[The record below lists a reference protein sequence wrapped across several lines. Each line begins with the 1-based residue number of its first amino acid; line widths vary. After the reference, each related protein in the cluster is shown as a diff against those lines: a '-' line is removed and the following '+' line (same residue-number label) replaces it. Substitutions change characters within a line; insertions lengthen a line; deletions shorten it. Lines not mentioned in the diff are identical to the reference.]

1 MDIRQIELFVVAA
14 EEQHFTRAAQ
24 RANIVQSGLS
34 VAIRG
39 LEEELGTRL
48 FVRSTR
54 KVELSPAGAVFLE
67 QARRILGAVQG
78 AKAAMAAVTSGIAGR
93 LAIGTVESLRAFIDL
108 PMQLQQFRGDYPQ
121 IDITIKESYLEG
133 LAEGLR
139 RGTLDLAFMPMAG
152 MPQTGLAVMPL
163 FASDMVIATA
173 RSHPLAGQRAI
184 MLGQLAGETFIDF
197 STRWGTRHLVD
208 QIFAIEGAARS
219 TDFELENIELLTS
232 FIERGSGIALIPEA
246 LARQRDLHTLKV
258 VPSQNLQPLPRWEL
272 GLYYQASDDSLSG
285 NPAAAAFKGM
295 IANLARRCTD
305 GGSGELRRA

>member
-54 KVELSPAGAVFLE
+54 KVELSSAGAVFLE
-67 QARRILGAVQG
+67 EARRILDAVQA

-108 PMQLQQFRGDYPQ
+108 PLQLQQFRGDHPQ

-133 LAEGLR
+133 LAEDLR
-139 RGTLDLAFMPMAG
+139 RGSLDLAFMPMAG
-152 MPQTGLAVMPL
+152 MPQAGLTVVPL
-163 FASDMVIATA
+163 FASAMVIATS
-173 RSHPLAGQRAI
+173 RTHPLAGQRAI
-184 MLGQLAGETFIDF
+184 MLGQLTGETFIDF

-208 QIFAIEGAARS
+208 QIFAIEGVARR
-219 TDFELENIELLTS
+219 TGYELENIELLTS
-232 FIERGSGIALIPEA
+232 FIERGTGIALIPEA
-246 LARQRDLHTLKV
+246 LARQRDLHTLAV
-258 VPSQNLQPLPRWEL
+258 VPSQNLQALPRWEL
-272 GLYYQASDDSLSG
+272 GLYYQPREDNLSA
-285 NPAAAAFKGM
+285 NPAAVAFRGM
-295 IANLARRCTD
+295 IANLARLKQGAHGT
-305 GGSGELRRA
+305 ELSCA